1 MEPGKGTI
9 FKTRFKMSSSH
20 PHWTCRKCPVAT
32 DDYDRLQARRVLS
45 FAPRRSAALSAVT
58 LPWQSSLVVIA
69 GRVGFAGSVSEVQF
83 QACSNV
89 MFCAISGPIA
99 FNENL
104 GPTTIK
110 YRKQFLHC

>member
-1 MEPGKGTI
+1 
-9 FKTRFKMSSSH
+9 
-20 PHWTCRKCPVAT
+20 
-32 DDYDRLQARRVLS
+32 
-45 FAPRRSAALSAVT
+45 
-58 LPWQSSLVVIA
+58 
-69 GRVGFAGSVSEVQF
+69 
-83 QACSNV
+83 